1 MAEGAYEL
9 ARAFVTLVPS
19 MEGSQMAITKAL
31 TSSEGDVVT
40 AGKSMGAK
48 FATSL
53 KGAVAPL
60 LTGAALI
67 GGAKALYE
75 VGAVFDDVSDTIRVG
90 TGASGKAL
98 EGLENVAKSVGANVP
113 ASFDKIGPVVAD
125 LNTRLGLSGDTL
137 QTVASQYLE
146 AGRILGQDV
155 DIQKTTAAFSAFKIE
170 GANVEGA
177 MDSLFRVSQATG
189 VGMNDLADTVAKAAP
204 ALTNLGFSFEEAA
217 SLVGVMDKAG
227 INAQATM
234 GAMQKGLVTLAKS
247 GEEPAAAFQRVTG

>member
-40 AGKSMGAK
+40 AGKSMGSK

-98 EGLENVAKSVGANVP
+98 
-113 ASFDKIGPVVAD
+113 
-125 LNTRLGLSGDTL
+125 
-137 QTVASQYLE
+137 
-146 AGRILGQDV
+146 
-155 DIQKTTAAFSAFKIE
+155 
-170 GANVEGA
+170 
-177 MDSLFRVSQATG
+177 
-189 VGMNDLADTVAKAAP
+189 
-204 ALTNLGFSFEEAA
+204 
-217 SLVGVMDKAG
+217 
-227 INAQATM
+227 
-234 GAMQKGLVTLAKS
+234 
-247 GEEPAAAFQRVTG
+247 